1 MDIHFRRLE
10 ALDNTDSFD
19 CGQPHLNEFI
29 RKYAR
34 QDQRRMLGVTYVA
47 VCCNDP
53 NRVIGYYTLANT
65 SVPRHGLPHEILKG
79 MPKYQSLPAILLGRL
94 AIDRHHQKKRLGEL
108 LLSRCFEN
116 CLLLAQ
122 VSGARYLIADVKESA
137 VTWYERYNFRK
148 IAGNPNPDSTKMFV
162 DLKVVSASID
172 HKAAASAQAS

>member
-10 ALDNTDSFD
+10 ASDITDSFD

-29 RKYAR
+29 HKYAR

-65 SVPRHGLPHEILKG
+65 SVPRQGLPQEILRG

-94 AIDRHHQKKRLGEL
+94 AIDKRHQRKRLGEL

-116 CLLLAQ
+116 CLLLAGF
-122 VSGARYLIADVKESA
+122 SGARYLIADVKESS
-137 VTWYERYNFRK
+137 VTWYERYNFRR
-148 IAGNPNPDSTKMFV
+148 IFGGPSADSTKMFV

-172 HKAAASAQAS
+172 YKAASAQAS